1 MRERN
6 LTKIL
11 GLSLLAIV
19 AVMAVN
25 ASAASAN
32 WLLLRNLASVKTL
45 NLDALVLNGELLVPD
60 LNLEIYCPHGHA
72 NATLLDLDSPSE
84 LDVHAEGI
92 FLNCIVLDF
101 TSFCTVHSP
110 GEANGEIIALGEGKA
125 TMSGTNVTA
134 NFESEEFTEIQ
145 FLNPL
150 CPFFELDSPVSG
162 SAHIILLNANTD
174 SVEKLAHLD
183 DLELFFLGEKAEID
197 GVHLKTPPT
206 PHEYLDTVLA
216 HVTEESGQKWAIEL
230 TNL

>member
-1 MRERN
+1 MYRRT
-6 LTKIL
+6 LTKVL

-45 NLDALVLNGELLVPD
+45 NLDALVLNGELLVPGIGP
-60 LNLEIYCPHGHA
+60 EIYCPHGHA
-72 NATLLDLDSPSE
+72 TATLLDLDSPSE
-84 LDVHAEGI
+84 LDVHAEGT

-101 TSFCTVHSP
+101 PLCTVHSP

-145 FLNPL
+145 FLNAL
-150 CPFFELDSPVSG
+150 CPFFELDSPFSG
-162 SAHIILLNANTD
+162 SIHILILNVNTD

-183 DLELFFLGEKAEID
+183 DLELFFLGEPMEIH
-197 GVHLKTPPT
+197 GVHSAPDPD
-206 PHEYLDTVLA
+206 EYLEAMLF
-216 HVTEESGQKWAIEL
+216 HFTEESGQKWAIEL